1 MTYACDRDYL
11 HNQYG
16 DASNL
21 DARVA
26 LHQLYSTHPQP
37 WHEWVYDQ
45 FDLPPQ
51 ARILELGCGPG
62 HLWRRNLER
71 LPDGWRIVLSDR
83 SRGMV
88 RTARRSL
95 RIVDQAGERWFSFTV
110 HDAAKIPFPDGSFD
124 AVVANHMLYHV
135 AAKWRALSE
144 IYRVLVPGGR
154 LYAATNGQG
163 HMRELLALSR
173 RVQPEAE
180 RQIGSVTASFT
191 LENGSRVLWPWFPR
205 LTCVRQENS
214 LRVPEIEP
222 VLAYLASTQT
232 LSEEALS
239 TCAMLLGQELD
250 EKGAIEIAKDSG
262 LFVAVR
268 D

>member
-1 MTYACDRDYL
+1 MTHASDPTYL
-11 HNQYG
+11 HSQYG

-37 WHEWVYDQ
+37 WNEWVYDQ
-45 FDLPPQ
+45 FDLPPE

-62 HLWRRNLER
+62 HLWRSNLER
-71 LPDGWRIVLSDR
+71 LPEGWRIVLSDL

-95 RIVDQAGERWFSFTV
+95 RIVDRAGERWFSFTV
-110 HDAAKIPFPDGSFD
+110 HDAQPLPYPDGSFD

-135 AAKWRALSE
+135 ADKWRAMSE

-154 LYAATNGQG
+154 LYAATNGQA
-163 HMRELLALSR
+163 HMRELRALSR
-173 RVQPEAE
+173 RVQPEAD
-180 RQIGSVTASFT
+180 RQIGSVGASFT
-191 LENGSRVLWPWFPR
+191 LENGALLLWPWFPDLR
-205 LTCVRQENS
+205 CVRQENG
-214 LRVPEIEP
+214 LRVPEVGP
-222 VLAYLASTQT
+222 VLAYLASTQA
-232 LSEEALS
+232 LSEAAMDE
-239 TCAMLLGQELD
+239 CAVLLGRELD

-262 LFVAVR
+262 LFVGVR